1 MNNLIP
7 ASSCLILIDMQE
19 KLQKAMSNVSKCIE
33 HQMLLLKTAD
43 ILEIDCLVTEQ
54 YPAGLGSTIEELKCL
69 LPKNTPVIEKTSFS
83 CYGESSFRTALKAKS
98 RKTLIICGIEAHVCV
113 QQTVLDLLAEGYEV
127 VIPADALTSRN
138 NDNYRLALDSMR
150 QAGAFITS
158 SEAIIFMLLR
168 DAKHPDFRT
177 ISKLIK

>member
-7 ASSCLILIDMQE
+7 ANSCLILIDMQE
-19 KLQKAMSNVSKCIE
+19 KLQKAMSNVSKCIASQE
-33 HQMLLLKTAD
+33 LLLKAAS

-54 YPAGLGSTIEELKCL
+54 YPAGLGNTINELKCV
-69 LPKNTPVIEKTSFS
+69 LPENTTIIEKTSFS
-83 CYGESSFRTALKAKS
+83 CCGESNFRTALKAKS
-98 RKTLIICGIEAHVCV
+98 RRTLIVCGIEAHVCV
-113 QQTVLDLLAEGYEV
+113 QQTVLDLLADGYEV

-138 NDNYRLALDSMR
+138 NDNYKLALESMR

-158 SEAIIFMLLR
+158 AEAVIFMLLR